1 MNHPPIRSQ
10 EHANKVGQLVGW
22 AYKTL
27 TEEDALIFGASLLE
41 ILQSHPAYDEVFKGL
56 ILCTNEGNDGI
67 RMLPQ
72 EEVLKGI
79 ALDSA
84 IRTALD

>member
-1 MNHPPIRSQ
+1 MKHPPIRSQ

-27 TEEDALIFGASLLE
+27 TEEDAPIDAVSVLKKVR
-41 ILQSHPAYDEVFKGL
+41 SHPAYDEVFKGL

>member
-27 TEEDALIFGASLLE
+27 TEEDAPIDAVSVLKKVR
-41 ILQSHPAYDEVFKGL
+41 SHPAYDEVFKGM
-56 ILCTNEGNDGI
+56 IVYPNEEKGGI
-67 RMLPQ
+67 SMFSQ

>member
-41 ILQSHPAYDEVFKGL
+41 ILQSHPAYDEVFKGM
-56 ILCTNEGNDGI
+56 IVYPNEEKDGIGI
-67 RMLPQ
+67 RMFSQ

-79 ALDSA
+79 ALN
-84 IRTALD
+84 